1 MQFQPKIDRFSADL
15 LIPGKTTD
23 ERGWIV
29 GDGVIEGMQGPIQR
43 TVSIDAIRQA
53 AARYEQVGLV
63 DVGDYHAALAEA
75 EAAREEVL
83 RLQEENEALQTKLD
97 AIVGLRREGF
107 VIQKRQ
113 GRPPVKKQEAT
124 A

>member
-1 MQFQPKIDRFSADL
+1 MQYQPKVDRFSSDL
-15 LIPGKTTD
+15 LIPGKLTD

-29 GDGVIEGMQGPIQR
+29 GDGVIEGLNGPIMR
-43 TVSIDAIRQA
+43 TVSIESIRQA
-53 AARYEQVGLV
+53 AARYDQVGLV
-63 DVGDYHAALAEA
+63 DAEDYALAQAEA
-75 EAAREEVL
+75 EAAREEVQAL
-83 RLQEENEALQTKLD
+83 REENEALQTKLD